1 MKKVFVALLVVLI
14 AVASVFA
21 QSGAETSGTKVLKLG
36 STSPAGSSHEKALLY
51 FQERLKE
58 VSGGK
63 LDVSIHMAGAL
74 GTTAQQ
80 FAQLQEGTLDIFL
93 CGFDTSATL
102 REGSDFA
109 VVCVPFA
116 FDDMDHYQRFVNSD
130 ICKEMIAKV
139 EAANGLHFFGLIT
152 PTNPRALST
161 TNKYISS
168 VEDVKNLKIR
178 VPETQAI
185 FKMWEALG
193 ANPVIISGGEL
204 YSALQS
210 GLADGQDNDV
220 VGSESSGFGEVLK
233 YFAEIDYIQQAL
245 VTWFSKITWD
255 SLSAEEQ
262 GWLNTALAQTFEG
275 FGQITRDGYEASKQR
290 LIEQGV
296 TFCDVDVDS
305 FRKAAAEAVKEMDGV
320 LFTKGLYDKI
330 RELAK

>member
-1 MKKVFVALLVVLI
+1 MKKALVVLLVLFT
-14 AVASVFA
+14 ALAVFA
-21 QSGAETSGTKVLKLG
+21 AGTTEASGTKTLKLG

-51 FQERLKE
+51 FQERLQA

-116 FDDMDHYQRFVNSD
+116 FNDMAHYEKFVNSD
-130 ICKEMIAKV
+130 LCQGMIAKV
-139 EAANGLHFFGLIT
+139 EKANGLHFFGLIA
-152 PTNPRALST
+152 PSNPRALST
-161 TNKYISS
+161 TNKPVYS
-168 VEDVKNLKIR
+168 VADVKNMKIR

-185 FKMWEALG
+185 FKVWESLG

-210 GLADGQDNDV
+210 GLADAQDNDV
-220 VGSESSGFGEVLK
+220 VASQSSGFGEVLH
-233 YFAEIDYIQQAL
+233 YWAEIDYIQQAL
-245 VTWFSKITWD
+245 VTWFSDITWK

-262 GWLNTALAQTFEG
+262 GWLNQALAETYAG
-275 FGQITRDGYEASKQR
+275 FGQIVRDGYATSKQI
-290 LIEQGV
+290 LVEAGM

-305 FRKAAAEAVKEMDGV
+305 FRAAAAEAVKEMDGV
-320 LFTKGLYDKI
+320 LFTKGLYDQI
-330 RELAK
+330 RALAD